1 MEAQYHINYLEML
14 AIHLA
19 LQTFAKAWATTHIR
33 VMCDNTTAV
42 NVINH
47 MGTSH
52 YDSCNSLAT
61 EIWEWCITKDI

>member
-1 MEAQYHINYLEML
+1 MEAQYHINYVEML
-14 AIHLA
+14 AIYLA
-19 LQTFAKAWATTHIR
+19 LQTFAKGWANTHIR
-33 VMCDNTTAV
+33 VMCVNTTAV

-52 YDSCNSLAT
+52 YDSCYSLAK